1 MRIKPDDN
9 WRWYYDEEH
18 DRMMLDLAN
27 GMLFRSRFARKMLTP
42 DAFSPAGFC
51 VDDAALYFSFEEKCR
66 DFNLSKEQKAELVL
80 NALVAGVSWQNLV
93 DSQRIMDITLNEFN
107 THPTAFICTNIQETD
122 LAGHAEDVARYAER
136 LQVVDRNLA
145 RLVEAMQPDDCLVVM
160 ADHGNDPTIGH
171 SHHTREVVPVLVYQ
185 QGMIATQLGVRTTLS
200 DVGATVCEFFRAPPP
215 QNGRSFLSSLRF
227 AGDTL

>member
-1 MRIKPDDN
+1 MGYGVDKKVQVPQKL
-9 WRWYYDEEH
+9 YE
-18 DRMMLDLAN
+18 
-27 GMLFRSRFARKMLTP
+27 
-42 DAFSPAGFC
+42 AG
-51 VDDAALYFSFEEKCR
+51 VPTV
-66 DFNLSKEQKAELVL
+66 LVGK
-80 NALVAGVSWQNLV
+80 VADIVSNPYGVSWQNLV
-93 DSQRIMDITLNEFN
+93 DSQRIMDITLDEFN

-185 QGMIATQLGVRTTLS
+185 QGLVATQLGVRTTLS

>member
-1 MRIKPDDN
+1 MDLYIQIIVVACLTGMTSLLAHRSAAVF
-9 WRWYYDEEH
+9 H
-18 DRMMLDLAN
+18 DGIRPILPQLIEGYMNRREA
-27 GMLFRSRFARKMLTP
+27 GSI
-42 DAFSPAGFC
+42 AFGLSIGF
-51 VDDAALYFSFEEKCR
+51 VASVGISFTLKTG
-66 DFNLSKEQKAELVL
+66 LL
-80 NALVAGVSWQNLV
+80 NAWLLFLPT
-93 DSQRIMDITLNEFN
+93 DITLNEFN